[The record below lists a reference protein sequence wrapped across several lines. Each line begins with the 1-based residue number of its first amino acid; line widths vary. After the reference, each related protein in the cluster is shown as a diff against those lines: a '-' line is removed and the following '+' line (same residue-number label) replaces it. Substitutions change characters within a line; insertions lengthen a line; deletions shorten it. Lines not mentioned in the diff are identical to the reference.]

1 MTNEQLQ
8 IEIANLRAENRQ
20 LRKQLP
26 DVKDMRRLR
35 QAHRDAK
42 AMLLRRFSGY
52 SISRAECELVGIPR
66 RRWPWAVALLKC
78 AGVYKSGDVA
88 VDDFHSALGMLQREF
103 EGMERSGAVLRLMAA
118 VPPSAK

>member
-1 MTNEQLQ
+1 MNAEQMAL
-8 IEIANLRAENRQ
+8 EIANLRAENRA
-20 LRKQLP
+20 LRKRLP
-26 DVKDMRRLR
+26 DVRDMKRLR

-52 SISRAECELVGIPR
+52 SISRAECMAAGIPA

-78 AGVYKSGDVA
+78 AGVYKGCDVA
-88 VDDFHSALGMLQREF
+88 VDDFHNALGMLEREF
-103 EGMERSGAVLRLMAA
+103 EGMERSGAVLRLRAV

>member
-20 LRKQLP
+20 LRRRLP
-26 DVKDMRRLR
+26 DVRDMKRLR

-52 SISRAECELVGIPR
+52 SISRAECLQAGIPR
-66 RRWPWAVALLKC
+66 RRWPWAIALLKC

-88 VDDFHSALGMLQREF
+88 IDDFNDALAMLGREF
-103 EGMERSGAVLRLMAA
+103 EGMERAGTVMRLRAVLPAF
-118 VPPSAK
+118 